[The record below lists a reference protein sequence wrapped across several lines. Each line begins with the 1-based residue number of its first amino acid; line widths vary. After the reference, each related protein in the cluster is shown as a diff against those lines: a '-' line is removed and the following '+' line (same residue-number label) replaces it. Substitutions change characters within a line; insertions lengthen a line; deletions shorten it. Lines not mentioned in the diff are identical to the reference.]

1 MKEEIKDKL
10 TDLYKIFAIL
20 LGIAGLIGMFFIPE
34 SIFAIIFYLVVAGL
48 HLWVIYKI
56 IVCYK
61 NLSRSQRKGVMNY
74 ILFTVLSTV
83 PIFLAYNGLLSSWVK
98 DESLIDYLNSLGFC
112 GIGYSWV
119 IGLNA
124 CKEVEE

>member
-61 NLSRSQRKGVMNY
+61 NMSRSQRKGVMNY
-74 ILFTVLSTV
+74 ILLTVLSTV

>member
-56 IVCYK
+56 IVCCK
-61 NLSRSQRKGVMNY
+61 NMSRSQRKGVMNY
-74 ILFTVLSTV
+74 ILLTVLSTV

>member
-61 NLSRSQRKGVMNY
+61 NMSRSQRKGVMNY